1 MGSIMSPGLS
11 IMNDRN
17 GSEAVK
23 DPGTGLSGKIIRGVG
38 GIYYVHVPGR
48 GLFACRARG
57 IFRKRKI
64 KPLPGDNVLMDI
76 TDIGDMEGSISE
88 ILPRVNT
95 IIRPAAANVDQAMII
110 FAADHPAPNF
120 NLLDRFLIL
129 MQQQGVE
136 TIICFNKADLVSEED
151 MKQICRIYAG
161 SGCRVL
167 NCSVKQGSGLD
178 AVREAL
184 AGRTTIIAGPSG
196 VGKSSLT
203 NTLYPDAAMQT
214 GSISEKIGRGRHTT
228 RHTEMFAIGAD
239 TYLMDTPGFS
249 TIYIEDLEKEDLK
262 YLYPEFEPYINACRF
277 AGCNHLSEPGCK
289 VKEKVEEGEI
299 SRIRYENYRLIFEEL
314 ASRRSY

>member
-1 MGSIMSPGLS
+1 
-11 IMNDRN
+11 MNDRN

-120 NLLDRFLIL
+120 NLLDRFLLL
-129 MQQQGVE
+129 MERQSVE
-136 TIICFNKADLVSEED
+136 TIICFNKADLVSSEKME
-151 MKQICRIYAG
+151 QIRQIYAG
-161 SGCRVL
+161 SGCQVL
-167 NCSVKQGSGLD
+167 SCSVRRREGLD
-178 AVREAL
+178 RVREAL
-184 AGRTTIIAGPSG
+184 SGRTTIVAGPSG

-203 NTLYPDAAMQT
+203 NAVYPEASMQT

-228 RHTEMFAIGAD
+228 RHTELFAIGED

-249 TIYIEDLEKEDLK
+249 TIYIEGLEKENLK
-262 YLYPEFEPYINACRF
+262 YLYPEFEPYINSCRF
-277 AGCNHLSEPGCK
+277 AGCNHLSEPGCL
-289 VKEKVEEGEI
+289 VKEKVAHGEI
-299 SRIRYENYRLIFEEL
+299 SPVRYENYRLIFEEL
-314 ASRRSY
+314 AARKPY